1 MAVIEYARNV
11 LKMRGANTTEAD
23 PKTKYPVIHV
33 MPAQVE
39 YLAKKQY
46 GGTIRL
52 GSWPCVIKS
61 GTRLDKIYK
70 NMILATDRGS
80 GRTV

>member
-1 MAVIEYARNV
+1 MQMAVIEYARNV

-46 GGTIRL
+46 GGTIRWAL
-52 GSWPCVIKS
+52 L
-61 GTRLDKIYK
+61 T
-70 NMILATDRGS
+70 
-80 GRTV
+80 